1 MQLELNATQLNSK
14 ILIKLKWIE
23 PNTIFFS
30 FGFNMVSVLFEIW
43 IELNSN
49 QFELN
54 WIQIL
59 FKLVSIE
66 FLSHLCWV
74 EFNKL

>member
-43 IELNSN
+43 IETN
-49 QFELN
+49 LN
-54 WIQIL
+54 WIE

-66 FLSHLCWV
+66 FLSQLCWV